1 MPSCFAWLRSRSGL
15 LAAPPAAPR
24 PPGSLRCPPSAP
36 LQSATA
42 RRPKNLSPT
51 GPFSLLPASA
61 GQGLAVIPLRDISV
75 GFFCLFRFCL
85 VICFSGCVCGALG
98 PCFFF
103 RKNHIRFLAATR
115 YSSRL
120 MPCGGAHFRFLPVL
134 FFFIGMGGISWPG
147 SLPLR
152 PLPVFISGFHVQVWL
167 LLFSF
172 SFISFSLSFS
182 RPRSPS
188 PKSPVLDLNKL
199 KN

>member
-134 FFFIGMGGISWPG
+134 FFFHRHGGHFLAGESSFAALAGVYLRFPCPG
-147 SLPLR
+147 LAAP
-152 PLPVFISGFHVQVWL
+152 L
-167 LLFSF
+167 LLFF
-172 SFISFSLSFS
+172 HFIFSLFLSAALAVS
-182 RPRSPS
+182 EVSGP
-188 PKSPVLDLNKL
+188 
-199 KN
+199 